1 MRTAAL
7 MEHFHSRMLSSFVST
22 VIPCNS
28 RHQRGIGKQD
38 RDEYVDRIGR
48 DISEFLG
55 KRSDGSFEG
64 KLSTFWTRLI
74 NGVREPKQ
82 RRIEGMLAVVWP

>member
-1 MRTAAL
+1 MRTAAF

-28 RHQRGIGKQD
+28 RHQRGIDKQD

-55 KRSDGSFEG
+55 KRSDGSFKG
-64 KLSTFWTRLI
+64 KSSTFWTRLI

-82 RRIEGMLAVVWP
+82 GELKACLP